1 MSNNINSRFRELEAE
16 YEGLSFV
23 PLMDQ
28 GDYIY
33 LIINS
38 ILSSL
43 GWGALFAV
51 LILYLFLRDLRPTVI
66 TLCSIP
72 ISVIFAVVLPVGPGR
87 GGGHA
92 GG

>member
-1 MSNNINSRFRELEAE
+1 MHLAVRFRELEAE

-43 GWGALFAV
+43 GWGALLLSGLHQQGV
-51 LILYLFLRDLRPTVI
+51 SQQL
-66 TLCSIP
+66 
-72 ISVIFAVVLPVGPGR
+72 
-87 GGGHA
+87 
-92 GG
+92 